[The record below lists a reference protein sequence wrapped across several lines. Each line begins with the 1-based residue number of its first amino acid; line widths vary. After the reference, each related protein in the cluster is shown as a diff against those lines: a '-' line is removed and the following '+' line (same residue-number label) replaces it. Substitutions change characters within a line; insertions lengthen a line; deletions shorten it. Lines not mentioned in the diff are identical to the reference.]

1 MSDEK
6 KGLQEKLN
14 SIKRQ
19 FEKSADTL
27 NETVFNVRKP
37 ESVILAMRDPQVTP
51 AKKLEMKPKS
61 ILDEKIPKTSAT
73 KSSTQEED

>member
-14 SIKRQ
+14 LIKRQ

-37 ESVILAMRDPQVTP
+37 DAVILARRQPDVSP

-61 ILDEKIPKTSAT
+61 ILDEEIPKMSAT
-73 KSSTQEED
+73 KNSTQEED